1 MVALSL
7 MRLIN
12 PLYQQKSKE
21 NNMAAKWLK
30 KYLTMKPEVAQIFE
44 DLEKYREFCVKYGYP
59 YDERHLYNNNTP
71 WGEFDR
77 AQRGKWP
84 KMNWYAKKERT

>member
-1 MVALSL
+1 
-7 MRLIN
+7 
-12 PLYQQKSKE
+12 
-21 NNMAAKWLK
+21 MAAKWLK

-44 DLEKYREFCVKYGYP
+44 DLERYRDFCVKYGYP
-59 YDERHLYNNNTP
+59 YDERHLYNTNTP

-84 KMNWYAKKERT
+84 RMNWYAKKERTQ